1 MHKKQQK
8 FQKNKQEERIS
19 KFNAKHKK
27 KAFYHWGG
35 NGFARRQLQA
45 LQVPL
50 GNIWIPY
57 RLPLRN

>member
-1 MHKKQQK
+1 MTLNQSDGKKKKTKTMHKKQQK

-35 NGFARRQLQA
+35 NGFAR
-45 LQVPL
+45 
-50 GNIWIPY
+50 
-57 RLPLRN
+57 